1 MQWQKSLEPRPSQLL
16 WTLREDGH
24 VIFYWIHCLHLQ
36 VKLRTESIHWICC
49 CYCLVTKSCLTLF
62 WPHGDGLKLSKL
74 LCPWDFL
81 GKNSGMSCH
90 FLLQGIFPPQGLNLH
105 SRQILSH
112 WTNQEESL
120 FSEYYAPKHCLK
132 LVLSVQAAFFL
143 SFLYLW
149 YLPPTTSGKPLL
161 ARHHHSHCLYRSGND
176 FYHFR
181 ALLLFK
187 Y

>member
-1 MQWQKSLEPRPSQLL
+1 MSDSFLTPWW
-16 WTLREDGH
+16 WTE
-24 VIFYWIHCLHLQ
+24 W
-36 VKLRTESIHWICC
+36 S
-49 CYCLVTKSCLTLF
+49 S
-62 WPHGDGLKLSKL
+62 SKL

-90 FLLQGIFPPQGLNLH
+90 FLLQGIFPPQGLNLL
-105 SRQILSH
+105 SQADSFPLNQPIGKPIQWILCS
-112 WTNQEESL
+112 
-120 FSEYYAPKHCLK
+120 KHCLE
-132 LVLSVQAAFFL
+132 LVLSVQAACFL
-143 SFLYLW
+143 SFLYLC
-149 YLPPTTSGKPLL
+149 YIPPTKSGKQLL